1 MDRLSSLQDVLYPEE
16 DGGDEEDEEKGLVE
30 EKMVL
35 SQVHQDVQN
44 MF

>member
-16 DGGDEEDEEKGLVE
+16 DGGDKEDEEKGLVE

-35 SQVHQDVQN
+35 SQVHQDV
-44 MF
+44 